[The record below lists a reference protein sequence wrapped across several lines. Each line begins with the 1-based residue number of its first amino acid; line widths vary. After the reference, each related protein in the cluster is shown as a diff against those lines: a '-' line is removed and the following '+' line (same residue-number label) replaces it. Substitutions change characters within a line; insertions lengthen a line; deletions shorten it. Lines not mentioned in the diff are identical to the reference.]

1 MNALHLFYVPVP
13 SREEGLRIARQVTGD
28 GLAACGNLLGSMTSV
43 FEWKG
48 EVCEEEE
55 QVLILKTTP
64 EKGEALRARVLEL
77 HPYECPCILSWE
89 AAANPAFADWV
100 GTQTS

>member
-1 MNALHLFYVPVP
+1 MNTLHLLYIPVS
-13 SREEGLRIARQVTGD
+13 SREEGLRIARGVMED

-43 FEWKG
+43 YEWKG

-55 QVLILKTTP
+55 RVLILKTTP
-64 EKGEALRARVLEL
+64 EKVEALRARVLEL
-77 HPYECPCILSWE
+77 HSYECPCILSWE

-100 GTQTS
+100 GSQTS